1 MANCSNEG
9 TLKAADAPM
18 AAARVMDAESFIV
31 TGTGFGA
38 VVAELCVLLHCGSGR
53 DEHLLYLVDVD
64 GMRYHPRPWT
74 LVPMG
79 SDEGS
84 THSARRRG
92 IAPTDQVEPDEF
104 LQTSASVVTMSC
116 RPGLGQELEWKGPKV
131 LGPQQLEKCPKLL
144 GPRQCPGLSLARNRT
159 GISWSSSPLPEAWP
173 SMPSRSLTTY
183 T

>member
-74 LVPMG
+74 LVP
-79 SDEGS
+79 SWDP
-84 THSARRRG
+84 TRVRRTQPAG
-92 IAPTDQVEPDEF
+92 EA
-104 LQTSASVVTMSC
+104 
-116 RPGLGQELEWKGPKV
+116 
-131 LGPQQLEKCPKLL
+131 
-144 GPRQCPGLSLARNRT
+144 
-159 GISWSSSPLPEAWP
+159 SPLPTR
-173 SMPSRSLTTY
+173 SSRTSSCRLLQAL
-183 T
+183 